1 MKLLLDTHIF
11 VWINLNPSRLSRR
24 ASKVIA
30 DSRNELWISPV
41 TTWEILF
48 LHHKGRLNLRDGP
61 ESWISGALARMPY
74 REATLTHEVALAS
87 DSITLPHRDPA
98 DTFLAATAKVYD
110 LTLVTADENLSRG
123 KGYSVL
129 VSQ

>member
-1 MKLLLDTHIF
+1 MVLCRIKPDAF
-11 VWINLNPSRLSRR
+11 PR
-24 ASKVIA
+24 
-30 DSRNELWISPV
+30 
-41 TTWEILF
+41 
-48 LHHKGRLNLRDGP
+48 GC
-61 ESWISGALARMPY
+61 
-74 REATLTHEVALAS
+74 LTHEVALAS
-87 DSITLPHRDPA
+87 EAVVLPHRDPA

>member
-1 MKLLLDTHIF
+1 MKLLLDTHVF
-11 VWINLNPSRLSRR
+11 VWSILNPSKLPRR
-24 ASKVIA
+24 AAKVIG
-30 DSRNELWISPV
+30 DSRNELWISPI

-48 LHHKGRLNLRDGP
+48 LHRKGRLSLEGGP
-61 ESWISGALARMPY
+61 VSWISAALGGMAF

-87 DSITLPHRDPA
+87 DAVVLPHRDPA

-110 LTLVTADENLSRG
+110 LTLVTADDNLLKG

-129 VSQ
+129 VAQ